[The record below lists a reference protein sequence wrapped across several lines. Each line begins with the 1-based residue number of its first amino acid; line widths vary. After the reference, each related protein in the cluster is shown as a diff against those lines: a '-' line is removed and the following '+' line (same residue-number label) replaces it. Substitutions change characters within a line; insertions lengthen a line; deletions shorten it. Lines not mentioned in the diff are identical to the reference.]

1 MRSLLLLKIR
11 KKLLRTYNILFMKSI
26 AELHQKAES
35 NSHSKI
41 VALAAAHD
49 EQALEAVYL
58 AKQKNLTDAVLVGDK
73 QEIEAIA
80 QRRNFDLSGFE
91 ILDHKSEAE
100 CVKAAVQLVSSGKA
114 DILMKGKV
122 STSGLLRG
130 VLNDDWGLK
139 TGRLLSHF
147 TIFEIK
153 NYHKL
158 LGVTDVAMNIAPT
171 LKEKVGILN
180 NAVQYMNQI
189 GIENPKVAVVGAV
202 EKVNDKMPATID
214 AAILA
219 KMNDRGQISGC
230 KVDGPFAL
238 DNALSKESAKHKGIV
253 SDVAG
258 DADLVLVPNI
268 ETGNVL
274 YKALAFVGE
283 ELAAVILGAAAP
295 IVLTS
300 RSDSESAKLN
310 SLVLA
315 AVS

>member
-1 MRSLLLLKIR
+1 
-11 KKLLRTYNILFMKSI
+11 MKTI
-26 AELHQKAES
+26 AELHKKAEANK
-35 NSHSKI
+35 NSKVVS
-41 VALAAAHD
+41 LAAAHD
-49 EQALEAVYL
+49 EQALEAVYI
-58 AKQKNLTDAVLVGDK
+58 AKQKNLTEAILVGDK
-73 QEIEAIA
+73 EEIEAIA
-80 QRRNFDLSGFE
+80 KRRNFDLSAFE
-91 ILDHKSEAE
+91 IIDHKNEKD
-100 CVKAAVQLVSSGKA
+100 CVKTAVQLVNSGKA

-130 VLNDDWGLK
+130 VLNDEWGLK
-139 TGRLLSHF
+139 TGKLLSHF

-171 LKEKVGILN
+171 LKEKIGIMN

-189 GIENPKVAVVGAV
+189 GIKNPKVAVVGAV

-214 AAILA
+214 AAILS
-219 KMNDRGQISGC
+219 KMSDRGQIPGC
-230 KVDGPFAL
+230 TVDGPFAL
-238 DNALSKESAKHKGIV
+238 DNALSKQSAEHKGIV

-258 DADLVLVPNI
+258 DADLILVPNI

-274 YKALAFVGE
+274 YKALAFTGE
-283 ELAAVILGAAAP
+283 QLAAVILGASAP

-300 RSDSESAKLN
+300 RSDSEAAKLN

>member
-1 MRSLLLLKIR
+1 
-11 KKLLRTYNILFMKSI
+11 MKSI
-26 AELHQKAES
+26 AELHKKA
-35 NSHSKI
+35 NQNTKQKI

-49 EQALEAVYL
+49 EHALEAVYM
-58 AKQKNLTDAVLVGDK
+58 AKQKKLVNAILVGDK
-73 QEIEAIA
+73 PKIEEIAK
-80 QRRNFDLSGFE
+80 QKNFDLSGFE
-91 ILDHKSEAE
+91 IIDYKSEPE
-100 CVKAAVQLVSSGKA
+100 CVKGAVELVSSGKA

-122 STSGLLRG
+122 STAGLLRG

-139 TGRLLSHF
+139 TGKLLSHF

-180 NAVQYMNQI
+180 NAVQYMNKI

-202 EKVNDKMPATID
+202 EKVNEKMPATID
-214 AAILA
+214 AAIMA
-219 KMNDRGQISGC
+219 KMNDRGQIKNC

-238 DNALSKESAKHKGIV
+238 DNALSKESALHKGIV

-258 DADLVLVPNI
+258 DADLILVPNI

-274 YKALAFVGE
+274 YKALAFTGQ

-300 RSDSESAKLN
+300 RSDSEAAKLN